1 MRAADDDP
9 PRLGNASLSG
19 IMGSETDSEDYFLA
33 NLEGQIWLAEETSK
47 RLMLDQIDLLQAIAD
62 TGSITAAAKIAG
74 VSYKTAWDRLERINN
89 LSEQAIIERSAGGSH
104 GGGSILTKYGEKMLN
119 GFKQLQEQH
128 NQFLESLNQQLNSL
142 DDVSKFMKS
151 ALLLTSARNQ
161 FLGIIAEIETGAV
174 NSEVQIQISDRQ
186 RIVAIVTEQSR
197 REMKLAEGL
206 AVIAMIKASSVTLAV
221 GGDLRVSAR
230 NVLTGTL
237 VNLDRGAVNADVTMQ
252 LAGEKTLSAMI
263 TNKSADQLA
272 LAEGLVISA
281 LFKASSVIL
290 LLP

>member
-1 MRAADDDP
+1 MCIKSD
-9 PRLGNASLSG
+9 G
-19 IMGSETDSEDYFLA
+19 EDYFLA
-33 NLEGQIWLAEETSK
+33 NLEGQIWLAEATSK
-47 RLMLDQIDLLQAIAD
+47 PLMLDQIDLLQAIAD

-89 LSEQAIIERSAGGSH
+89 LSEQPVIQRSAGGSK
-104 GGGSILTKYGEKMLN
+104 GGGSILTSYGEKMLS

-128 NQFLESLNQQLNSL
+128 NQFLENLNQQLSSL

-151 ALLLTSARNQ
+151 ALLQTSARNQ
-161 FLGIIAEIETGAV
+161 FLGSITEIETGAV
-174 NSEVQIQISDRQ
+174 NSEVQIQISDQQ
-186 RIVAIVTEQSR
+186 RIVAMVTEQSR

-206 AVIAMIKASSVTLAV
+206 SVIVMIKASSVTLAI

-230 NVLTGTL
+230 NVLTGVL
-237 VNLDRGAVNADVTMQ
+237 INLERGAVNADVTIE

-272 LAEGLVISA
+272 LAEGMVISA

-290 LLP
+290 MTA

>member
-1 MRAADDDP
+1 MC
-9 PRLGNASLSG
+9 SK
-19 IMGSETDSEDYFLA
+19 IDSEDYFLA
-33 NLEGQIWLAEETSK
+33 NLEGQIWLTEDTSK

-89 LSEQAIIERSAGGSH
+89 LSEQPIIERSAGGSK
-104 GGGSILTKYGEKMLN
+104 GGGSILTNYGQKMLN

-128 NQFLESLNQQLNSL
+128 NQFLENLNQQLSSL

-151 ALLLTSARNQ
+151 ALLQTSARNQ
-161 FLGIIAEIETGAV
+161 FLGSIAEIETGAV
-174 NSEVQIQISDRQ
+174 NVEVQVQISAQQ

-197 REMKLAEGL
+197 REMKLAQGL
-206 AVIAMIKASSVTLAV
+206 PVIAMIKASSVTLAV
-221 GGDLRVSAR
+221 GDDLRVSAR
-230 NVLTGTL
+230 NVLSGVL
-237 VNLDRGAVNADVTMQ
+237 VNLDRGAVSADVTIE

-272 LAEGLVISA
+272 LREGMVISA

-290 LLP
+290 MVA